1 VGGGLVAQAVHL
13 PYLHDLAG
21 SFAVAGLAE
30 PDPRRREWL
39 ARRWGI
45 PLACAGH
52 EELLARAELDALLVC
67 SPNGT
72 HAQVTLAALAAG
84 LHVLV
89 EKPLCL
95 TAADAARIVE
105 ARDRARRVVQVGY
118 MKRFDPA
125 YEALVADLRAERGP
139 VRHLC
144 TLTYD
149 PGLAAWFA
157 PAGAPPAPPG
167 AGGFAD
173 PFSDVFLGALVHD
186 VNLVHGLLDALDIVP
201 GPVTDAWTAAD
212 GSAAGG
218 AVSLPGGA
226 RWTMAW
232 LLLPGLGDFR
242 ERVQLFG
249 AHGLRELEFPAPYL
263 RQAPTTY
270 RTGEGVPGGSVVR
283 SFRSWHESY
292 ARQLEH
298 FHACVTRGDTCRTPP
313 EQAARDIALLTALH
327 AAASGEAPPSSPPSP
342 LAPAPP
348 PSRSSR
354 SPLAPA
360 PPPSPGERSVA

>member
-1 VGGGLVAQAVHL
+1 MPERGEPVRVGVVGGGLVAQVVHL
-13 PYLHDLAG
+13 PHLHDLAG
-21 SFAVAGLAE
+21 AFAVAGLAE
-30 PDPRRREWL
+30 PDARRREWL
-39 ARRWGI
+39 AGRSGI

-52 EELLARAELDALLVC
+52 EELIARGELDALLVC

-72 HAQVTLAALAAG
+72 HAEVALAALDAG

-95 TAADAARIVE
+95 TVADATRIVE
-105 ARDRARRVVQVGY
+105 ARDRAGRVVQVGY

-125 YEALVADLRAERGP
+125 YEALAADLRAERGP

-167 AGGFAD
+167 SGRPAD
-173 PFSDVFLGALVHD
+173 PFSDVLLGALVHD
-186 VNLVHGLLDALDIVP
+186 VNLVHGLLDALGVAP
-201 GPVTDAWTAAD
+201 GPVTDAWSAAD
-212 GSAAGG
+212 GSGAGG
-218 AVSLPGGA
+218 AVALPGGA

-249 AHGLRELEFPAPYL
+249 ADGLRELEFPAPYL
-263 RQAPTTY
+263 RRAPTTY
-270 RTGEGVPGGSVVR
+270 RAAAGVAGGHAER

-298 FHACVTRGDTCRTPP
+298 FHACITRGEACRTPP

-327 AAASGEAPPSSPPSP
+327 AAASGP
-342 LAPAPP
+342 APAPP
-348 PSRSSR
+348 RAA
-354 SPLAPA
+354 APR
-360 PPPSPGERSVA
+360 ERSAA